1 MTKRPSGKKRVGRGE
16 VRKQSALR
24 AALGERKP
32 QLSLDESSHGDR
44 EMSSWPSIEHNLI
57 CAGPVEPGL
66 PEDRRHG
73 TTVDVGRAFGGHE
86 VAEGTFGCSH
96 VARISR
102 EFIRPVCVER
112 RPSLHPAP
120 HSSLRSEHSIPF
132 YRWGHRGSVKT

>member
-1 MTKRPSGKKRVGRGE
+1 MERRELGVEKCGSSLHSGQRLE
-16 VRKQSALR
+16 ES
-24 AALGERKP
+24 KP

-102 EFIRPVCVER
+102 EFI
-112 RPSLHPAP
+112 
-120 HSSLRSEHSIPF
+120 
-132 YRWGHRGSVKT
+132 